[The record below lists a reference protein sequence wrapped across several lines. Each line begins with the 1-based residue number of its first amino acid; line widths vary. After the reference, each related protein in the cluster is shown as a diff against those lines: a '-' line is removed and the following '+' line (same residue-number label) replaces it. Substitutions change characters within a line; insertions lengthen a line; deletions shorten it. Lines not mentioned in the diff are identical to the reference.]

1 MFITKKKHKAIVADL
16 EAEIKNAVADFTA
29 EIKNANDRLEEMRKQ
44 RDAAQK
50 LAGVLDKLAD
60 KSASFSTFAAS
71 SLNWKSELQLP
82 DNVPVYVDDHF
93 GGKVIKQEVTKVIE
107 ISAEGVIKTG
117 LTKRTADDC
126 YVLVRNRREAK

>member
-1 MFITKKKHKAIVADL
+1 MFITKKLHNKIVADL
-16 EAEIKNAVADFTA
+16 KAEL
-29 EIKNANDRLEEMRKQ
+29 KNANERLEETRKQ

-60 KSASFSTFAAS
+60 KAAGWTEFSNGSVNFVHK
-71 SLNWKSELQLP
+71 LILP

-117 LTKRTADDC
+117 LTKRTADDGTS